1 MATDKFR
8 LRGTKYVI
16 DKDPQ
21 EVLDYTVDFS
31 RILDPVTDTIAT
43 ATVTATGGL
52 VVDSVTHT
60 ADLVTAWLSA
70 GSLTVDGDYASA
82 TYRITTVN
90 APARIIE
97 RTVYFDI
104 KQR

>member
-8 LRGTKYVI
+8 LRGTKWVI

-21 EVLDYTVDFS
+21 EVLDYVVDFS
-31 RILDPVTDTIAT
+31 RILNPVTDTIAT
-43 ATVTATGGL
+43 ASVTVTGGL
-52 VVDSVTHT
+52 VVDSVVHT
-60 ADLVTAWLSA
+60 SNLVTAWLSA
-70 GSLTVDGDYASA
+70 GTITVDGAYASA

-90 APARIIE
+90 APARVIE